1 MKEKLIRLWRNKEHH
16 IKNATELADRK
27 TFFSQAF
34 GALEMAMAMTDNW
47 DEEAELID
55 LWNDEWKA
63 RLEGKFMK
71 FRLIDDPLCDVNEDI
86 PAYENCEDCPYF
98 WDCMEEDDEDEM

>member
-1 MKEKLIRLWRNKEHH
+1 MKEKLIKLWERKERY
-16 IKNATELADRK
+16 IEDATELRSRE

-34 GALEMAMAMTDNW
+34 GALEMAMDMTDNW

-63 RLEGKFMK
+63 RLEEK
-71 FRLIDDPLCDVNEDI
+71 V
-86 PAYENCEDCPYF
+86 YEVSFN
-98 WDCMEEDDEDEM
+98 